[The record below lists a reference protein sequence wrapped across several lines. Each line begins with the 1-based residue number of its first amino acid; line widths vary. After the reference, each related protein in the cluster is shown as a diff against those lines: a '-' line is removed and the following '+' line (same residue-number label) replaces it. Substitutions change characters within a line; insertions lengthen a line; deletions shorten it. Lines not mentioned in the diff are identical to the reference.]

1 MNYKEIIKELIIKDL
16 IKTYG
21 EIPGIENL
29 IVVKENKDIT
39 KGQYSVSLHALA
51 NFLKSG
57 I

>member
-51 NFLKSG
+51 NFLKREN
-57 I
+57 